1 MSRIAIAST
10 YPPRQCGIATFTAD
24 LGRGIGAREIV
35 ALRGPEDQSRFDA
48 EVHHVIR
55 TDVRADHSRVAR
67 SLDDCAV
74 RVISIQHDFGIWGG
88 EDGEY
93 VLDFLNEL
101 SMPSVATLHNV
112 PSQPTEL
119 QRRIMLGILASTD
132 AVVVMSQAAS
142 AVLVDTYAAD
152 PARIEIIAHGVP
164 DLPLVEP
171 DSIKP
176 AVGMTG
182 RTVLL
187 SFGLLGPGK
196 GCEAVIE
203 AMPTVVRAVPTATY
217 VIVGAT
223 HPTILRTSGE
233 AYRRRLEAL
242 TAELGMTD
250 HVVFVDRFV
259 GRLELSRWL
268 EAADAFV
275 TPYPDLDR
283 SVAGT
288 LAYAMA
294 AGKASVS
301 TPYRYASETL
311 AGGRGLLVA
320 PGSPAAMSDALITL
334 LLDEALRAAMS
345 QRAYEHGRGM
355 IWSQVTAAYTRLF
368 ERLATAPSTSAYAPV
383 PAHRA

>member
-1 MSRIAIAST
+1 VSRIAIAST

-24 LGRGIGAREIV
+24 LGRGIGAREVV
-35 ALRGPEDQSRFDA
+35 ALRGPDDQSRFDA

-55 TDVRADHSRVAR
+55 TDVRADHTRVAR
-67 SLDDCAV
+67 SLDDCSV
-74 RVISIQHDFGIWGG
+74 QVVSVQHDYATWGG
-88 EDGEY
+88 DEGEY
-93 VLDFLNEL
+93 VLDFLTEL
-101 SMPSVATLHNV
+101 SMPSVATLHSV
-112 PSQPTEL
+112 LSQPSAL

-132 AVVVMSQAAS
+132 AVVVMSQAAAS
-142 AVLVDTYAAD
+142 VLAQEYDAD
-152 PARIEIIAHGVP
+152 PRRIEVIAHGVP

-176 AVGMTG
+176 AVGMAG

-196 GCEAVIE
+196 GCETVIK
-203 AMPTVVRAVPTATY
+203 AMPAVVRAVPNATY

-223 HPTILRTSGE
+223 DPVILRASGE
-233 AYRRRLEAL
+233 AYRRSLEAL
-242 TAELGMTD
+242 AGELGMND

-268 EAADAFV
+268 EAADVFV

-283 SVAGT
+283 TVAGT

-311 AGGRGLLVA
+311 ADGRGLLV
-320 PGSPAAMSDALITL
+320 PPASASAMSDALVTL
-334 LLDEALRAAMS
+334 LSDPALRASMS
-345 QRAYEHGRGM
+345 ARAYQHGRGM
-355 IWSQVTAAYTRLF
+355 IWSQVTAAYARLF
-368 ERLATAPSTSAYAPV
+368 DRLAVVPRASAYAAL
-383 PAHRA
+383 PARRI

>member
-1 MSRIAIAST
+1 M
-10 YPPRQCGIATFTAD
+10 
-24 LGRGIGAREIV
+24 
-35 ALRGPEDQSRFDA
+35 
-48 EVHHVIR
+48 
-55 TDVRADHSRVAR
+55 AR

-74 RVISIQHDFGIWGG
+74 RVISVQHDFGIWGG

-93 VLDFLNEL
+93 VLDFLKEL
-101 SMPSVATLHNV
+101 SMPSVATLHDV

-132 AVVVMSQAAS
+132 AVVVMSKAAS
-142 AVLVDTYAAD
+142 PCSSTRTRPTRHASRSSPTAC
-152 PARIEIIAHGVP
+152 PTCH
-164 DLPLVEP
+164 LVEP

-176 AVGMTG
+176 AVGMTD

-203 AMPTVVRAVPTATY
+203 AMPAVVRAVPKATY

-223 HPTILRTSGE
+223 HPTILRTNGE

-242 TAELGMTD
+242 TAELGMTN

-268 EAADAFV
+268 EAADVFV

-311 AGGRGLLVA
+311 ADGRGLLVT
-320 PGSPAAMSDALITL
+320 PGSTAAMSDALITL
-334 LLDEALRAAMS
+334 LLDQDLRRTMS
-345 QRAYEHGRGM
+345 QRAYAHGRGM
-355 IWSQVTAAYTRLF
+355 TWSQIAATYTRLF
-368 ERLATAPSTSAYAPV
+368 ERLAAAPTTSAYAPV

>member
-1 MSRIAIAST
+1 VSRIAFAST

-24 LGRGIGAREIV
+24 LGRAIGAREIV

-55 TDVRADHSRVAR
+55 TDVRADHARVAR
-67 SLDDCAV
+67 SLDDCSV
-74 RVISIQHDFGIWGG
+74 RMVSVQHEYGIWGG
-88 EDGEY
+88 PDGEY

-101 SMPSVATLHNV
+101 GVPAVATLHNV
-112 PSQPTEL
+112 LPEPTPA
-119 QRRIMLGILASTD
+119 QRRIMLGILGSTD
-132 AVVVMSQAAS
+132 AVVVMSQAAAS
-142 AVLVDTYAAD
+142 VLAREYEAD
-152 PARIEIIAHGVP
+152 PRRVEVIPHGVP
-164 DLPLVEP
+164 DLPLVDP

-176 AVGMTG
+176 AVGMAG
-182 RTVLL
+182 RSVLL

-203 AMPTVVRAVPTATY
+203 AMPAVVRAVPDATY

-223 HPTILRTSGE
+223 HPNLLRDEGE
-233 AYRRRLEAL
+233 RYRRGLEAL
-242 TAELGMTD
+242 AVELGVTD

-268 EAADAFV
+268 EAADVFV

-283 SVAGT
+283 TVAGT

-311 AGGRGLLVA
+311 ADGRGLLV
-320 PGSPAAMSDALITL
+320 PPRSTEAMSDALVTL
-334 LLDEALRAAMS
+334 LLDHDLRAAMAR
-345 QRAYEHGRGM
+345 RAYDHGRSM
-355 IWSQVTAAYTRLF
+355 TWSHVAATYARLF
-368 ERLATAPSTSAYAPV
+368 ARLQAMPQASTYTAL
-383 PAHRA
+383 PAHPA